1 MTGEESHSEVFVS
14 GHPAQEK
21 EKKGAPVG
29 LRTEPGTPA
38 TLLVPCPRA
47 FKSPVE
53 DPSGKNL
60 GIGMVLFPLNN
71 GPKGPCYILERILF
85 ILQIYASVKV
95 KTQSMVIRTNLSN
108 LSLGFHFRSELGAVW
123 KVALH
128 VS

>member
-14 GHPAQEK
+14 GHLAQEK

-71 GPKGPCYILERILF
+71 GQRPLLHPRKNFIYITDICICKGENSKYGNKDQPE
-85 ILQIYASVKV
+85 
-95 KTQSMVIRTNLSN
+95 QS
-108 LSLGFHFRSELGAVW
+108 EPW
-123 KVALH
+123 
-128 VS
+128 VSFQV